1 MKSIRKCF
9 PLVLIVTVLVAGSQ
23 VFGQAPQVLG
33 GTAEPAAARPTP
45 LADSSNRSASIVKP
59 TARPESLDLSRV
71 GVQTAQPIP
80 LTLAEAV
87 RRALEANNTIE
98 ITRGDVRFSETLVEA
113 QRGLFDPVFTATPNY
128 TRNSTTGS
136 DATHDFRINS
146 NLRQLIGP
154 GGGDYTAFFNNSRTE
169 NAFTQAQVTSGSVIS
184 AGRAAVYSSGLGFT
198 YNQPLFR
205 NFGIDSRRQQLRI
218 AKKRL
223 EQTDLD
229 FRNQAITTINQ
240 VQRSYWDLVFALR
253 DQQNRVANVNLA
265 QENLRQI
272 EAKIQA
278 GAAAPI
284 ERAEVATELA
294 NRQGDLILATQ
305 QVSISENALKQFLLR
320 ESISAEWEQS
330 YVPTDVPS
338 VANGPVSLDVALKDA
353 IDNRYELRRLKLEQD
368 INQIDIKY
376 FKNQT
381 KPQIDFNS
389 TFSLNGFARAPVLT
403 TDTTLPLISGD
414 PATNANAFLLST
426 IRALHPTSTIVVPN
440 VVFPGTPQF
449 LAGGFNQSLT
459 NLFRTDAPNYIIGA
473 TISFPFRN
481 RTAKANLAG
490 ARVTEEQLAARV
502 RSEEQVVVV
511 EVRNAVQAVESTRQR
526 VLISTVARENAEQ
539 QLEGERKLYEAGKST
554 TFLLFQRENTLTSAR
569 NAEIRAETDY
579 RKALADLQRATST
592 TFRELNIEVQSPIAK
607 K

>member
-1 MKSIRKCF
+1 MRPIRKCF
-9 PLVLIVTVLVAGSQ
+9 PLVLIVA
-23 VFGQAPQVLG
+23 VFAAASSVIGQTPQVLG
-33 GTAEPAAARPTP
+33 AAGVPATARTTP
-45 LADSSNRSASIVKP
+45 PADSGSIVNASM
-59 TARPESLDLSRV
+59 TSRPDSLDLSRV

-80 LTLAEAV
+80 LTLVDAV

-98 ITRGDVRFSETLVEA
+98 ITRGDVRFQETIVQA
-113 QRGLFDPVFTATPNY
+113 QRGLFDPVFNATPNY

-136 DATHDFRINS
+136 DATHDFRLNA
-146 NLRQLIGP
+146 NVRQLIGP

-184 AGRAAVYSSGLGFT
+184 AGPAAVYSSGTGFT

-229 FRNQAITTINQ
+229 FRNQAISTINQ
-240 VQRSYWDLVFALR
+240 VQRAYWDLVFALR

-278 GAAAPI
+278 GASAPI

-320 ESISAEWEQS
+320 DSISAEWENS
-330 YVPTDVPS
+330 FVPTDVPS
-338 VANGPVSLDVALKDA
+338 VAGGPVNLDVALKDA
-353 IDNRYELRRLKLEQD
+353 INNRYELQRLKLEQD
-368 INQIDIKY
+368 INQIDIRY

-389 TFSLNGFARAPVLT
+389 TFSLNGFARNPVVT
-403 TDTTLPLISGD
+403 SDTILPLISGD
-414 PATNANAFLLST
+414 PASNANAFLLST
-426 IRALHPTSTIVVPN
+426 IRALHPNSTIIVPN

-449 LAGGFNQSLT
+449 LAGGFNRSLT
-459 NLFRTDAPNYIIGA
+459 NLFRSDAPNYQIGV

-502 RSEEQVVVV
+502 RSEEQLVVV

-526 VLISTVARENAEQ
+526 VLISTVARENAEL

-554 TFLLFQRENTLTSAR
+554 TFLLFQRENTLTTAR

-579 RKALADLQRATST
+579 RKAVADLQRATST